1 MSTELKGLEFDPGF
15 APYILAFCETVDYL
29 YNDIN
34 RFKNFSQKKLRF
46 MQYHKKILMMF
57 ENNLGFYVGCLM
69 WAAYIKI
76 QPKQKILSNH
86 CFGKEYNKDVNISET
101 QFMLK
106 FVEMFSRDMKYYL
119 GQSYNFDEKFINL
132 LNIYEEF
139 LILNEGFVRSEYNTD
154 IKLPTAVKV
163 EQAENYKAQIEEVLK
178 TKDLS
183 NLLEYL
189 PTIV

>member
-1 MSTELKGLEFDPGF
+1 MG
-15 APYILAFCETVDYL
+15 Y
-29 YNDIN
+29 
-34 RFKNFSQKKLRF
+34 
-46 MQYHKKILMMF
+46 
-57 ENNLGFYVGCLM
+57 
-69 WAAYIKI
+69 
-76 QPKQKILSNH
+76 
-86 CFGKEYNKDVNISET
+86 
-101 QFMLK
+101 
-106 FVEMFSRDMKYYL
+106 
-119 GQSYNFDEKFINL
+119 
-132 LNIYEEF
+132 IYEEF